1 MAKPSNEVIAK
12 LKTSQDPLIRM
23 LYNHMAAERLS
34 LNGFCMRHGISYNV
48 LSSVVR
54 NQRWI
59 VHCDKETIVVP
70 LAEALRVPV
79 VTIYIKAGLLT
90 NADFL
95 VPETLDGKLE
105 QSFETMLLDKTL
117 LAVIPSN
124 KEEFMSW
131 PLEAQTA
138 MILLYQSYSKKTLLD
153 MAQIEDPVIGGQ
165 SFDVNSTMTVEP
177 PHVTIEDVVSWSKP
191 ADPQPKK

>member
-12 LKTSQDPLIRM
+12 LKTNQDPLIRM

-59 VHCDKETIVVP
+59 VHCDKETI
-70 LAEALRVPV
+70 
-79 VTIYIKAGLLT
+79 
-90 NADFL
+90 
-95 VPETLDGKLE
+95 DGKLE
-105 QSFETMLLDKTL
+105 QSFETMLFDKTL

-138 MILLYQSYSKKTLLD
+138 LILVAPNATLGRRKT
-153 MAQIEDPVIGGQ
+153 G
-165 SFDVNSTMTVEP
+165 
-177 PHVTIEDVVSWSKP
+177 
-191 ADPQPKK
+191 